1 MVWGRRR
8 ESLVAYVSQGEG
20 IDRAGGISVEGV
32 GSQLI
37 RRIDGDWNNVV
48 GFPAFAFVQFLKKV
62 MADDSDFLDD

>member
-1 MVWGRRR
+1 VVFLSH
-8 ESLVAYVSQGEG
+8 ENSVAQGEG

-48 GFPAFAFVQFLKKV
+48 RVFY
-62 MADDSDFLDD
+62 SR